1 MSKLCK
7 ITLIIFTILSLV
19 SCIKEI
25 DLYEKNEENDKVLSY
40 LYPFAKETQNTTA
53 EIIFQTSEKV
63 QVNRINVNIPFLKY
77 NKSWLCMLTQ
87 DDCKH
92 SAYCRTWA
100 VINGKPISNSTPY
113 PTPTADNLNDKHEL
127 FYDAEHLL
135 KGDLPPTVIPAGKT
149 LGYTD
154 GTGKEVRYAFTTTLS
169 PEEEWMNLKSEVNLG
184 FSRNYN
190 RFYMKTGLIWNN
202 VIEMLNF
209 GTGIAFHDVKAYH
222 VNDPADI
229 LEHYTIAQDSIL
241 KKLSGRG
248 MKMLAEP
255 NGNKSYITAALQY
268 PEIKTITAQEG
279 TVKLY
284 PFQVTDDQ
292 HKSLINRE
300 FYNNIAN
307 IKETIAAQMKLP
319 KEKRE
324 AIHIGVHDTDN
335 TWIDFLRWLNNSYGK
350 DGDDSVWFPSQEEYY
365 EYNYYRIHG
374 TTRIEQIDD
383 KTFKLTV
390 TLPSEQYFYY
400 PSVTV
405 NLKGLSIQNISSVNS
420 DDAVTGLSYGNYEDG
435 IMLNIDCRKFLVE
448 HATHYVEQYEKNKSN
463 KSNKADAR
471 YFVNML
477 KESDKKKELSNRIK

>member
-1 MSKLCK
+1 MRQINK
-7 ITLIIFTILSLV
+7 ILLITFTIFSLV

-25 DLYEKNEENDKVLSY
+25 DLYDNSKENDEAFSY
-40 LYPFAKETQNTTA
+40 LYPFAKEAQNTTA
-53 EIIFQTSEKV
+53 EIIFHTNEKI
-63 QVNRINVNIPFLKY
+63 QVNRINANVPYLKY

-87 DDCKH
+87 DDCKQA
-92 SAYCRTWA
+92 AYCRTWA
-100 VINGKPISNSTPY
+100 VINGKPISSSTRY
-113 PTPTADNLNDKHEL
+113 PTPTATNPNDGHEL
-127 FYDAEHLL
+127 YYDAAHLR
-135 KGDLPPTVIPAGKT
+135 KGDLPPTIIPAGKT

-169 PEEEWMNLKSEVNLG
+169 PEEKWMSQSPVINLG
-184 FSRNYN
+184 FTGNYY
-190 RFYMKTGLIWNN
+190 RFYMKSGLIWNN
-202 VIEMLNF
+202 VIEMLNY
-209 GTGIAFHDVKAYH
+209 GTGIAFHDVKTAD
-222 VNDPADI
+222 VNNPAKI
-229 LEHYTIAQDSIL
+229 LEHYIIAQDSIL
-241 KKLSGRG
+241 KSLSGRG
-248 MKMLAEP
+248 VKMLAEP
-255 NGNKSYITAALQY
+255 NGNKTYVIAALQY
-268 PEIKTITAQEG
+268 PEIKTITAQTG

-284 PFQVTDDQ
+284 PFQVTDDLKQ
-292 HKSLINRE
+292 SLLNRE
-300 FYNNIAN
+300 FNDYPDYFKNM
-307 IKETIAAQMKLP
+307 IKKQQSLP
-319 KEKRE
+319 KEERE
-324 AIHIGVHDTDN
+324 AIHIGVHGTDN
-335 TWIDFLRWLNNSYGK
+335 AWMDFLRWLNDTYGK

-420 DDAVTGLSYGNYEDG
+420 NDVVTGLSYGNHEDG

-448 HATHYVEQYEKNKSN
+448 HATHYVELYEKDKSN

-477 KESDKKKELSNRIK
+477 KESEKKEELSNRIK